1 MTNTRLLKLIPGPAR
16 PSQITQPNNSAE
28 RWLSRDTELR
38 DLPHLALR
46 LLADLVRH
54 PPPEADGLDLLV
66 LVAGVV
72 HDDGLL
78 HALELAGEKAPPRL
92 WLQFEGVS
100 LGVCVSILDG
110 SGRTEV
116 MEVMEMGE

>member
-1 MTNTRLLKLIPGPAR
+1 MQCLKKAGKVHMQPTLLHYVNDEYPAPQTHPCPCVPYLRSLNPNIPAR
-16 PSQITQPNNSAE
+16 RKI
-28 RWLSRDTELR
+28 SRDTELG

-78 HALELAGEKAPPRL
+78 HARELAGEKAPPRL
-92 WLQFEGVS
+92 WL
-100 LGVCVSILDG
+100 
-110 SGRTEV
+110 
-116 MEVMEMGE
+116 